1 MSPMTL
7 HLEPFRIGVPEA
19 VLDDLRARLRVT
31 RWPDGAP
38 GPAWSQGTDLDYI
51 LDLVRY
57 WAEEFD
63 WREQERRLNAYEHF
77 TVELDGA
84 RIHFVHRRSGK
95 PGIVLMHGWP
105 STFAELL
112 PVADQLGDDF
122 DLIIPSLPGYVFS
135 SRPDRVGVNREQVAR
150 LMHRLMQGLGYERYG
165 AAGGD
170 FGAGVATYMA
180 LTEPSR
186 MSGIHVSTPEL
197 APYIGADSRPLTVAE
212 EAYLAQLDRWDET
225 ERGYSVIQSTRP
237 QTLGYGLADSPVGLA
252 AWLVEKWR
260 AWSDSGGDVDAHI
273 GRDFLLTT
281 ITLYWVTNSITAS
294 MRDYYDTRW
303 HDEPLGPDD
312 FVRTPTAMAVFA
324 NEFMSEGSPPREWVE
339 RLYNL
344 ERWTVYPRGG
354 HFAAIE
360 EPTLL
365 ADDIRAH
372 FAALH

>member
-1 MSPMTL
+1 MRL
-7 HLEPFRIGVPEA
+7 HPEPFRIDVPEA
-19 VLDDLRARLRVT
+19 VFDDLRARLRAT
-31 RWPDGAP
+31 RWPDRAP
-38 GPAWSQGTDLDYI
+38 GPAWHQGTDLDY
-51 LDLVRY
+51 LQALVRC
-57 WAEEFD
+57 WLEEFD
-63 WREQERRLNAYEHF
+63 WRKQERRLNAYEHF
-77 TVELDGA
+77 TVELDGV

-95 PGIVLMHGWP
+95 PAIVLMHGWP

-112 PVADQLGDDF
+112 PVADRIGEDF

-135 SRPDRVGVNREQVAR
+135 SRPDGVGVNRKRVAQ

-197 APYIGADSRPLTVAE
+197 APYTGPGARPLTAAE
-212 EAYLAQLDRWDET
+212 KAYLAQIDEWAET
-225 ERGYSVIQSTRP
+225 ERGYSAIQSTRP
-237 QTLGYGLADSPVGLA
+237 QTLGYALADSPVGLA

-260 AWSDSGGDVDAHI
+260 AWSDSGGDVDARI

-281 ITLYWVTNSITAS
+281 ITLYWVTNSITSS
-294 MRDYYDTRW
+294 MRDYYDTRRY
-303 HDEPLGPDD
+303 DEPFGPAD

-324 NEFMSEGSPPREWVE
+324 NEFVPEGNPPREWVE

-360 EPTLL
+360 EPALL
-365 ADDIRAH
+365 AEDIRAH
-372 FAALH
+372 FAALS